1 MSGRFRCAA
10 AAAAIDEP
18 RYATASTV
26 RRWVLIEQPGPWGVN
41 ALRES
46 RLPSATA
53 EALVDL
59 GKRLAARIL
68 LIRRTAGRSS
78 DDHRVYVAH
87 TGARSRWLESFM
99 LETPHAVLDL
109 DLDPLR
115 RGRSVGGRPV
125 DDPLLLVCTNGRHDP
140 CCAEFGRPV
149 AAALSSAF
157 GDLVWEV
164 SHIGGDRFA
173 GNLVTLPDGI
183 YYGGLDP
190 DRAVAVANAHLAGRI
205 DLDAYRGRSAHPF
218 VVQAAEWFLRH
229 EGGIVGVDAVR
240 WTGRDALA
248 DDRWRISFAT
258 PSGAVT
264 VDVAAGRDSD
274 ARQLTCHAQQLARPP
289 RYELLDLRPAAAD
302 AQPPAGTRPA
312 DTA

>member
-26 RRWVLIEQPGPWGVN
+26 RRWVLIEQAGPWGVN

-46 RLPSATA
+46 RLPAATA
-53 EALVDL
+53 EALIDL

-87 TGARSRWLESFM
+87 SGPRSRWLESFT
-99 LETPHAVLDL
+99 LATPHAVLDL

-115 RGRSVGGRPV
+115 RGVSVGGRPV

-173 GNLVTLPDGI
+173 GNVVTLPDGI

-190 DRAVAVANAHLAGRI
+190 DRAVAVVSAHLAGQI

-229 EGGIVGVDAVR
+229 DGGIVGVEAVR
-240 WTGRDALA
+240 WIGREALA
-248 DDRWRISFAT
+248 DDRWRITFAT
-258 PSGAVT
+258 PSDEVI
-264 VDVAAGRDSD
+264 VDVAVDRDSD
-274 ARQLTCHAQQLARPP
+274 ARQLTCRAEQPGRPP
-289 RYELLDLRPAAAD
+289 RYELLDLRPAG
-302 AQPPAGTRPA
+302 AQLPSGTRPA

>member
-46 RLPSATA
+46 RLPAATA

-59 GKRLAARIL
+59 GKRLSARIL

-78 DDHRVYVAH
+78 DDCRVYVAH
-87 TGARSRWLESFM
+87 TGPRSRWLESFT
-99 LETPHAVLDL
+99 LVAPQAVLDL

-115 RGRSVGGRPV
+115 RGVPVGGRTV
-125 DDPLLLVCTNGRHDP
+125 EHPLLLVCTNGRHDP

-149 AAALSSAF
+149 ATALSSAF

-173 GNLVTLPDGI
+173 GNVVTLPDGI

-190 DRAVAVANAHLAGRI
+190 DRAVAVATAHLAGEI

-229 EGGIVGVDAVR
+229 ERGIVGLDAIR

-248 DDRWRISFAT
+248 EDAWRITFAT

-264 VDVAAGRDSD
+264 VDVAVGRDDD
-274 ARQLTCHAQQLARPP
+274 ARQLTCRTQQLARPP
-289 RYELLDLRPAAAD
+289 RYELLDLRTAAVG
-302 AQPPAGTRPA
+302 AQPSPGTSSA